1 MFVASNFVLAL
12 ARLLELVINA
22 YIWIIIAR
30 AIISW
35 VNPDPHNPIVRFLY
49 RVTEPVLR
57 PVRYRMPTLAMGL
70 DLSPMVVILA
80 LYFLK
85 EFLVPVLHRLAMTLE
100 IG

>member
-1 MFVASNFVLAL
+1 MPPWQRSRQRAGDATAAVSCSESL
-12 ARLLELVINA
+12 ARIT
-22 YIWIIIAR
+22 
-30 AIISW
+30 
-35 VNPDPHNPIVRFLY
+35 FLSS
-49 RVTEPVLR
+49 L
-57 PVRYRMPTLAMGL
+57 PTLAMGL

>member
-1 MFVASNFVLAL
+1 MFVASNFMLAL
-12 ARLLELVINA
+12 TRLLELAINA

-35 VNPDPHNPIVRFLY
+35 VNPDPYNAIVRFLY

-70 DLSPMVVILA
+70 DLSPMVVILV
-80 LYFLK
+80 LYFLDY
-85 EFLVPVLHRLAMTLE
+85 FLVSTLRDLAL
-100 IG
+100 GLR

>member
-1 MFVASNFVLAL
+1 MVYFLSAVAN
-12 ARLLELVINA
+12 LLKIVFIVVILL
-22 YIWIIIAR
+22 IVAR
-30 AIISW
+30 ALLSW
-35 VNPDPHNPIVRFLY
+35 VYPDPLHPVVRFLS
-49 RVTEPVLR
+49 RATEPVLR
-57 PVRYRMPTLAMGL
+57 PVRHRLPTLAMGL